1 MIPAIVIGVL
11 VLWVLIRACRRWG
24 FKAVMEF
31 ACLAFLAIPA
41 FAFVGLLLF
50 SGVKA
55 PSMTTGILVSLIA
68 GVAACVIAR
77 KFGWGN
83 LLGWIFSTATVVCGV
98 VLVAF
103 ITLVTF
109 MALNAS
115 GAGGH

>member
-31 ACLAFLAIPA
+31 ACLA